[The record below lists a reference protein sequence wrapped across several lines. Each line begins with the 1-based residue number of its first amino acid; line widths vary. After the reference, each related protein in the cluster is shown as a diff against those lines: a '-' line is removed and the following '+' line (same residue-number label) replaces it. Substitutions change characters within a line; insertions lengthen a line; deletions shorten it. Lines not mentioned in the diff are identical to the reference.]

1 MDFCIKMFYASQV
14 LALLLNCTTM
24 HSLMSLLYNF
34 GSSFGDFFSSKRLE
48 LLKLMVILSLCCML
62 FWRENWH
69 CLIPILSGTTRRVS
83 FFISLLLSSTS
94 SGGIIQRQCQGWF
107 IIKTFFSNYPGYLE
121 REATLRSNCN
131 CNRATLFFAHL
142 LTINN
147 RF

>member
-1 MDFCIKMFYASQV
+1 MDFCIKNV
-14 LALLLNCTTM
+14 LRFSSSCTTAELHHNAFFNVLVIQFWEQLWGLFFKQM
-24 HSLMSLLYNF
+24 FGATQAHGHLIIMLHAVLKRKLTLFDTNF
-34 GSSFGDFFSSKRLE
+34 EWYYKTC
-48 LLKLMVILSLCCML
+48 V
-62 FWRENWH
+62 
-69 CLIPILSGTTRRVS
+69 
-83 FFISLLLSSTS
+83 FFISLLSSTS